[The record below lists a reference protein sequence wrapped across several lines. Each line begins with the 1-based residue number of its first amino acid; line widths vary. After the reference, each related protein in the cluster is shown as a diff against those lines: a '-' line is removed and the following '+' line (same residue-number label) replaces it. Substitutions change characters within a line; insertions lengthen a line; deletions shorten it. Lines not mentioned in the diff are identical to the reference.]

1 MAVRSIFSNVYYFNN
16 TLQEQRAFMMR
27 TSGSN
32 TFYIHTFGCQMN
44 QSDSGIIT
52 ALLQQAGYIPAES
65 EDEAGIILLNTCAVR
80 ENAVD
85 RIEHYLQH
93 LHGLKKR
100 HKGLIVGVLGCV
112 PQYQRQ
118 EMFSLSPA
126 IDFLAGPDTYRSLP
140 LLIRQVQAGQ
150 KPFFLEFNS
159 AETYEGIEPVRQ
171 GSISAFVPVMRGCN
185 NMCAFCVVPF
195 TRGRERSHPF
205 TLIMGE
211 VRQLVASGY
220 REITLLGQNVNSYSD
235 PEEGRDFAALLEA
248 VSREAP
254 LARIRFTTSHP
265 KDISE
270 ALVRTIADRPNIC
283 NHIHLPVQ
291 SGSSKI
297 LGLMNRGHTIED
309 YREKIALIRKAIPG
323 VILTTDIIAGFC
335 GEQEDDH
342 QATLDLLSEV
352 RFDLAY
358 MFFYSERPGTLAA
371 RTLADDVPELTKKR
385 RLQEIID
392 LQNSISGELYQ
403 AAVGTVVEVLAESES
418 KRSSQKL
425 MGRTGTNR
433 VVIFD
438 REHYQ
443 TGERLNV
450 LITSSTSATLIGKPE
465 YSVDQVSSII
475 KDKSLFY

>member
-1 MAVRSIFSNVYYFNN
+1 
-16 TLQEQRAFMMR
+16 
-27 TSGSN
+27 
-32 TFYIHTFGCQMN
+32 MN
-44 QSDSGIIT
+44 QADSGIIT
-52 ALLQQAGYIPAES
+52 ALMRQEGYSPAES

-85 RIEHYLQH
+85 RIENYLQR
-93 LHGLKKR
+93 LQGLKKR
-100 HKGLIVGVLGCV
+100 HKGLIVGVVGCV
-112 PQYQRQ
+112 PQFQKE
-118 EMFSLSPA
+118 EMFSISPA
-126 IDFLAGPDTYRSLP
+126 IDFLAGPDKYRSLP
-140 LLIRQVQAGQ
+140 LLIEQVRAGLR
-150 KPFFLEFNS
+150 PLSLEFNS
-159 AETYEGIEPVRQ
+159 AETYEGIDPVRQ

-205 TLIMGE
+205 TSVISE

-235 PEEGRDFAALLEA
+235 PEEGRNFAVLLDA

-254 LARIRFTTSHP
+254 MARIRFTTSHP

-270 ALVRTIADRPNIC
+270 ALVRTLADHPNLC

-291 SGSSKI
+291 SGSTRM
-297 LGLMNRGHTIED
+297 LELMNRGHTIQE
-309 YREKIALIRKAIPG
+309 YREKLALIRSIIPG
-323 VILTTDIIAGFC
+323 VVLTTDIIAGFC

-342 QATLDLLSEV
+342 QATLELLSDV

-371 RTLADDVPELTKKR
+371 RTLEDDVPEPVKKR

-392 LQNSISGELYQ
+392 LQNRISEELYQ
-403 AAVGTVVEVLAESES
+403 GAVGTVVEVLAESES
-418 KRSSQKL
+418 KRSSQQL
-425 MGRTGTNR
+425 MGRTATNR
-433 VVIFD
+433 VVVFD

-450 LITSSTSATLIGKPE
+450 LITSATSATLIGKPDHAANH
-465 YSVDQVSSII
+465 VV
-475 KDKSLFY
+475 